1 MAAKL
6 ALNTKA
12 AEIENKI
19 PDATGF
25 ISIPEFN
32 RFKKKSFD
40 TWCKNETKSE
50 TPCNLRSN
58 RYSTWHSW

>member
-32 RFKKKSFD
+32 RFKKKVLILD
-40 TWCKNETKSE
+40 TRMKQKAK
-50 TPCNLRSN
+50 R
-58 RYSTWHSW
+58 HAI